1 MDRREAERF
10 VAALRDARSAGIP
23 AAIATVVRVRGSAYR
38 REGTRMLVRQD
49 GTFECA
55 LSGGCLE
62 PAVVEAASRVIETGQ
77 PTVAVYDLA
86 DDSPWGLNLGCGGA
100 VDIRIEPVL
109 DDPLTDAWLDV
120 LDRGEAAVL
129 MTPISG
135 VSGQRILL
143 ASGMTLGELD
153 DPAIE
158 LEADVRARDW
168 LHSPAPQSGIR
179 DVGGAE
185 IFFDISLPAPE
196 LVIFGAGHDAEP
208 LSRQARAL
216 GFDVTIVDSRDAYLQ
231 SSRFPGARLVSA
243 PFDRLAGA
251 VTLHR
256 DSYVVVMSHH
266 VERDREAL
274 HFSLA
279 ARPAYIGVLGP
290 RARFQQVAQ
299 GLRREENVRD
309 GALARVRSPI
319 GLSLGAETPEEVAV
333 SILAEILAVR
343 HGFDAGFL
351 SGTEGRLHRPLDTR
365 VTARS

>member
-1 MDRREAERF
+1 MMAHGPDP
-10 VAALRDARSAGIP
+10 DTP
-23 AAIATVVRVRGSAYR
+23 ADT
-38 REGTRMLVRQD
+38 GTTHLLLQEMQLFGHRPYED
-49 GTFECA
+49 
-55 LSGGCLE
+55 E
-62 PAVVEAASRVIETGQ
+62 PDPRPLPEPR
-77 PTVAVYDLA
+77 LA
-86 DDSPWGLNLGCGGA
+86 
-100 VDIRIEPVL
+100 
-109 DDPLTDAWLDV
+109 
-120 LDRGEAAVL
+120 
-129 MTPISG
+129 
-135 VSGQRILL
+135 
-143 ASGMTLGELD
+143 
-153 DPAIE
+153 
-158 LEADVRARDW
+158 
-168 LHSPAPQSGIR
+168 
-179 DVGGAE
+179 
-185 IFFDISLPAPE
+185 
-196 LVIFGAGHDAEP
+196 
-208 LSRQARAL
+208 
-216 GFDVTIVDSRDAYLQ
+216 
-231 SSRFPGARLVSA
+231 
-243 PFDRLAGA
+243 AGA

-274 HFSLA
+274 RFSLA